1 MSDPIVT
8 NEEIE
13 TTDSELTTT
22 DKLVFVAV
30 GAAATVLGV
39 SIYRA
44 VRKIRKMESHEAEV
58 HKIHSLDEETEE
70 APAN

>member
-1 MSDPIVT
+1 MSDIV
-8 NEEIE
+8 NDELE
-13 TTDSELTTT
+13 TTDSEISTT

-44 VRKIRKMESHEAEV
+44 VRKIRKMEKHEEEV
-58 HKIHSLDEETEE
+58 DAVITDLDSKKT
-70 APAN
+70 PAS